1 MCAALYKEPEA
12 AEAIKDMFVRVVRET
27 CMNSNFMAIV
37 SPHLVGLLALNVQQ
51 LRGVTNEKALEW
63 CI

>member
-12 AEAIKDMFVRVVRET
+12 AEAIKGMFTRAVRET
-27 CMNSNFMAIV
+27 CMNGNFMTIV
-37 SPHLVGLLALNVQQ
+37 SPHLVGLLALNVEQ